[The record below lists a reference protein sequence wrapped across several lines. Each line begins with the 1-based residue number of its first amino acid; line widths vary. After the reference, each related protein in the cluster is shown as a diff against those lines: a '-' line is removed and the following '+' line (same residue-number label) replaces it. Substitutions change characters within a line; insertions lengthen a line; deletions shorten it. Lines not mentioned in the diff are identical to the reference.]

1 MDIRIRA
8 IRLEDAEGIN
18 ALRIMDGVRENI
30 LGITSER
37 IDKSKSFIENLGQ
50 SAHMYVAEVIENE
63 ESKIIGTI
71 GLHVSENPRVRHCGS
86 IGIMIHK
93 DYQGMGIGKR
103 LMAEIIDLAD
113 NWLMLKRLELGVFT
127 DNTRAL
133 KLYKSFGFEIE
144 GTKKCAAIRN
154 GKYESEYIMGRI
166 KNY

>member
-1 MDIRIRA
+1 MEIKIRA
-8 IRLEDAEGIN
+8 IRVEDAEGIN

-37 IDKSKSFIENLGQ
+37 ICRSKSFIESLGND
-50 SAHMYVAEVIENE
+50 AHMYVAEIIENG
-63 ESKIIGTI
+63 ESKIIGTV
-71 GLHVSENPRVRHCGS
+71 GLHVFQSPRLRHSAS
-86 IGIMIHK
+86 IGIMVHK
-93 DYQGMGIGKR
+93 DYQERGIGKK
-103 LMAEIIDLAD
+103 LMATVIDLAD

-154 GKYESEYIMGRI
+154 GKYVDEYIMGRI
-166 KNY
+166 NN